1 MNNKKY
7 FVSVK
12 LCVNG
17 VYSVLN
23 GFIIGFDSLLFTT
36 YNVRLRW
43 RLV

>member
-23 GFIIGFDSLLFTT
+23 GFIIGFDEVIFKA
-36 YNVRLRW
+36 YNERLR
-43 RLV
+43 